1 MAIKLSKTQIEQY
14 TEEGFTLVENALPP
28 NMLSEML
35 RLTDEVVEGARG
47 LADDDDRYDLEETHT
62 PENPR
67 IRRLK
72 SPFVHW
78 PFFNDFLRS
87 PEVLDVIEP
96 LMGPNIRL
104 YNNKMNMKAPGYG
117 AAVEWHQDWAFYPHT
132 NDVGCAV
139 GIYLDDVAENNGPM
153 MIIPGS
159 HKGPIIDHNS
169 KGFFCGA
176 IDPIK
181 SPFDYDSAIP
191 LMGPAGTMTIHHVR
205 AIHGSAL
212 NHSQKPRRLLLQ
224 GYFAADAWPIQG
236 FRPGQTL
243 DEFNALLVRGEPTLE
258 PRLTN
263 VPVRMPYPEAPHQGS
278 IYENQHILEN
288 RFFESV
294 GEHKD
299 ITAEPA

>member
-1 MAIKLSKTQIEQY
+1 MLTKHQIQDYNNNGFIVIEELLSKNEIRQTRDIIDQFIEKSRDIK
-14 TEEGFTLVENALPP
+14 ESDNIFDLEDDHSRNSP
-28 NMLSEML
+28 
-35 RLTDEVVEGARG
+35 RLTRVKQPHLINDHFFNLIKNSKITKA
-47 LADDDDRYDLEETHT
+47 LKDLLGK
-62 PENPR
+62 N
-67 IRRLK
+67 ILLK
-72 SPFVHW
+72 SSKLNTKFEKGG
-78 PFFNDFLRS
+78 S
-87 PEVLDVIEP
+87 
-96 LMGPNIRL
+96 
-104 YNNKMNMKAPGYG
+104 
-117 AAVEWHQDWAFYPHT
+117 AVEWHQDWAFYPHT

-139 GIYLDDVAENNGPM
+139 GIYLDDVAEDNGPM
-153 MIIPGS
+153 MIIPRS

-181 SPFDYDSAIP
+181 SPLDYDSAIP

-205 AIHGSAL
+205 TIHGSAL

-224 GYFAADAWPIQG
+224 GYFAADAWPIRG

-243 DEFNALLVRGEPTLE
+243 DDFNALVVRGEPTLE
-258 PRLTN
+258 PRLAN

>member
-1 MAIKLSKTQIEQY
+1 MVKTLNKNQIEQY
-14 TEEGFTLVENALPP
+14 NEEGFTLVENALPTD
-28 NMLSEML
+28 MLEEML
-35 RLTDEVVEGARG
+35 RLTDKIVEEARG
-47 LADDDDRYDLEETHT
+47 LADNDDRYDLEETHT
-62 PENPR
+62 PDEPR
-67 IRRLK
+67 VRRLK
-72 SPFVHW
+72 SPFEHW

-139 GIYLDDVAENNGPM
+139 GIYLDDVVETNGPM
-153 MIIPGS
+153 MIIPRS
-159 HKGPIIDHNS
+159 HKGPVIDHNS
-169 KGFFCGA
+169 QGFFCGA

-181 SPFDYDSAIP
+181 SPLNYDNAVP
-191 LMGPAGTMTIHHVR
+191 LIGSAGTMTIHHVR

-212 NHSQKPRRLLLQ
+212 NHSKKSRRLLLQ
-224 GYFAADAWPIQG
+224 GYFAADAWPVRG

-243 DEFNALLVRGEPTLE
+243 DEFNALVVRGKPTLE
-258 PRLTN
+258 PRLAD
-263 VPVRMPYPEAPHQGS
+263 VPVRMPYPESPHQGS

-288 RFFESV
+288 RFFGSV
-294 GEHKD
+294 GEHKNVS
-299 ITAEPA
+299 AE